1 MILPSSGTHF
11 NFGGCIFHRS
21 NPENPVDR
29 ENKFLTLIQNN
40 DPKDSKYSPYRS
52 KQAMMKSVYQIYTE
66 PANLLD
72 LNSANKTGFGFNK
85 LKAQLKDLSQTACG
99 FKKD

>member
-1 MILPSSGTHF
+1 
-11 NFGGCIFHRS
+11 
-21 NPENPVDR
+21 
-29 ENKFLTLIQNN
+29 
-40 DPKDSKYSPYRS
+40 
-52 KQAMMKSVYQIYTE
+52 MKSVYQIYTE

-99 FKKD
+99 FKKDQKYDDKEVLHRI

>member
-1 MILPSSGTHF
+1 
-11 NFGGCIFHRS
+11 
-21 NPENPVDR
+21 
-29 ENKFLTLIQNN
+29 
-40 DPKDSKYSPYRS
+40 
-52 KQAMMKSVYQIYTE
+52 MMKSVYQIYTE